1 MALQLIVVAER
12 EGKKPEK
19 FLKNY
24 VFVGSPGTGKTT
36 VARVMARMLY
46 SLGHTLNPFIR
57 LSLFSRFCLRFAG
70 ERHVCGVHRGRPAGL
85 IPGPDQGQ
93 GTLDL
98 ASIYVS
104 RPTTVNCLS
113 PPKGE

>member
-46 SLGHTLNPFIR
+46 SLGEVLM
-57 LSLFSRFCLRFAG
+57 LVSRGIESDLLWFRFVG
-70 ERHVCGVHRGRPAGL
+70 KRHVCGVHRGRPAGL

-93 GTLDL
+93 GILDL
-98 ASIYVS
+98 SSIHIS
-104 RPTTVNCLS
+104 PGRPL
-113 PPKGE
+113 